1 MIFANS
7 IKKKLRLMV
16 FIIINLSFYF
26 YYLPV
31 SAMRFAKRF
40 LSEYL
45 LNVTQSGLAMNIDVY
60 APQKKPINK
69 AKAKSFVVSPPKK

>member
-1 MIFANS
+1 
-7 IKKKLRLMV
+7 MV

-60 APQKKPINK
+60 ALQKKPINK
-69 AKAKSFVVSPPKK
+69 AKAKSFIVFSPKK

>member
-1 MIFANS
+1 
-7 IKKKLRLMV
+7 
-16 FIIINLSFYF
+16 
-26 YYLPV
+26 
-31 SAMRFAKRF
+31 MRFAKRF